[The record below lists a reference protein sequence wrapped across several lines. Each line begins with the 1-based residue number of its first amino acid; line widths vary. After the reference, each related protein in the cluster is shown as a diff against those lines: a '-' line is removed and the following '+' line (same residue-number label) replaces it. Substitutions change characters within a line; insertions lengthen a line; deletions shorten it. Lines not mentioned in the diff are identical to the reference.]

1 MNAPLTLQR
10 ETFAEVIN
18 DARPLLCEHWLE
30 IAHYQDIPL
39 AVNEDNYRRIDAAG
53 LLRIYTARRGG
64 ILVGYACFLV
74 DMNSHYMT
82 SKQAKQ
88 DVVYVEQSSRGAFVG
103 IRLLKFADAALK
115 AEGVQVVYHHVKLSH
130 PALGALLKHQGYEPI
145 ETIYGRRLDIEKP
158 PRKGRA
164 ASDDSGRVASLA
176 AEPATSREVI

>member
-1 MNAPLTLQR
+1 MQR
-10 ETFAEVIN
+10 ESFADVIAE
-18 DARPLLCEHWLE
+18 ARPLLCEHYLE
-30 IAHYQDIPL
+30 IEHYQDIPL
-39 AVNEDNYRRIDAAG
+39 AVNEPGYQRIDAAG
-53 LLRIYTARRGG
+53 FLRIYTARRAG

-74 DMNSHYMT
+74 DYNSHYAT

-145 ETIYGRRLDIEKP
+145 EVTYGRRLDINNP
-158 PRKGRA
+158 PKGRA
-164 ASDDSGRVASLA
+164 ASGDSGNVASLA
-176 AEPATSREVI
+176 AAPAISREVI